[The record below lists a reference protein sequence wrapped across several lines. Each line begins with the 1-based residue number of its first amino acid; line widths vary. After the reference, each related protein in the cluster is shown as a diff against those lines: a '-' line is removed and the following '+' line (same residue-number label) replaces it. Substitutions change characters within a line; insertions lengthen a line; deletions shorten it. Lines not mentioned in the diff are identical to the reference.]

1 MHFLDHILISKK
13 LIKDNPYEIYT
24 IPMDEYMGSYEIYE
38 TYISDHMPV
47 LLSLNIKNLLKIKSN
62 D

>member
-1 MHFLDHILISKK
+1 MVSTNLIPMNSNYSVKT
-13 LIKDNPYEIYT
+13 L
-24 IPMDEYMGSYEIYE
+24 PMDEYMGSYEVYE

-47 LLSLNIKNLLKIKSN
+47 LLSLNIKNLLKIESN